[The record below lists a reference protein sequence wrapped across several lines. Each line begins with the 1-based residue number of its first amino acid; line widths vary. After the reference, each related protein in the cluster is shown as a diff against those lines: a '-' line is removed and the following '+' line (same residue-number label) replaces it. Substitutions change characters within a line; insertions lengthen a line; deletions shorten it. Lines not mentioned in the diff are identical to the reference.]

1 MAGSSGQRPGGA
13 AGGPLGRPLLIESP
27 AGPWDAVRERLADT
41 GSVMVYG
48 RLDDWLPGDPD
59 DPRLRLLLGRDW
71 ARAQRMAHR
80 HIRSRFVAARLLL
93 KHAAAQVLE
102 TRAELL
108 DLAYKP
114 GGRPYLRGCDQ
125 IDVSL
130 SHTEGLLVVGITR
143 RGRIGVDVELADRSM
158 AGTGTEDQACTPYE
172 LAMLNAM
179 AASRRNG
186 ALVRLW
192 TLKEAYSKAIGQGL
206 RFQFTEFGFRLG
218 DPRARV
224 LRPDGSPGT
233 GDEWSFG
240 TCAVDRR
247 YTVSVALFDA
257 GFGDTVDTAAGTMLD
272 PGLFEA
278 LTGSRGAARSAGV

>member
-1 MAGSSGQRPGGA
+1 MMAGVGPGGVS
-13 AGGPLGRPLLIESP
+13 GGPLGRPLLIEGP
-27 AGPWDAVRERLADT
+27 DGPWEAVRRRLAEA
-41 GSVMVYG
+41 GGVMVYG
-48 RLDDWLPGDPD
+48 RLADWLPEDPD

-71 ARAQRMAHR
+71 SRAQRMAHR

-93 KHAAAQVLE
+93 KHAAAAVIE
-102 TRAELL
+102 SRPELL
-108 DLAYKP
+108 ELAYKP

-125 IDVSL
+125 IDISL
-130 SHTEGLLVVGITR
+130 SHTDELLVVGITR
-143 RGRIGVDVELADRSM
+143 RGRIGVDVELADRPMS
-158 AGTGTEDQACTPYE
+158 GTGTENQACTPYE
-172 LAMLNAM
+172 LAMLKAM
-179 AASRRNG
+179 AEARRNG

-233 GDEWSFG
+233 GDEWTFG

-278 LTGSRGAARSAGV
+278 LTGAGRG

>member
-1 MAGSSGQRPGGA
+1 MAGVGPGGA
-13 AGGPLGRPLLIESP
+13 AGGPLGRPLLIEGP
-27 AGPWDAVRERLADT
+27 DGPWELVRRRLAEA
-41 GSVMVYG
+41 GGVMVYG

-71 ARAQRMAHR
+71 ARAQRMTHR

-93 KHAAAQVLE
+93 KHAAAAVIE
-102 TRAELL
+102 TRPELL

-125 IDVSL
+125 IDISL
-130 SHTEGLLVVGITR
+130 SHTDELLVVGITR
-143 RGRIGVDVELADRSM
+143 RGRIGVDVELADRPMS
-158 AGTGTEDQACTPYE
+158 GTGTEDQACTPYE
-172 LAMLNAM
+172 LTMLNAM
-179 AASRRNG
+179 AANRRNG

-233 GDEWSFG
+233 GDEWTFG

-278 LTGSRGAARSAGV
+278 LTGARRIPAAA

>member
-1 MAGSSGQRPGGA
+1 M
-13 AGGPLGRPLLIESP
+13 
-27 AGPWDAVRERLADT
+27 
-41 GSVMVYG
+41 
-48 RLDDWLPGDPD
+48 
-59 DPRLRLLLGRDW
+59 
-71 ARAQRMAHR
+71 
-80 HIRSRFVAARLLL
+80 
-93 KHAAAQVLE
+93 
-102 TRAELL
+102 
-108 DLAYKP
+108 
-114 GGRPYLRGCDQ
+114 
-125 IDVSL
+125 
-130 SHTEGLLVVGITR
+130 
-143 RGRIGVDVELADRSM
+143 ELADRQM

-179 AASRRNG
+179 SETRRNG

-206 RFQFTEFGFRLG
+206 RFQFTQFGFRLG
-218 DPRARV
+218 DPRAQV

-272 PGLFEA
+272 PSMFEA
-278 LTGSRGAARSAGV
+278 LTGPRRAAR

>member
-1 MAGSSGQRPGGA
+1 MFQSGPAGTS
-13 AGGPLGRPLLIESP
+13 GGPLGRPLLITGP
-27 AGPWDAVRERLADT
+27 AGPWDAVRGRLADS
-41 GSVMVYG
+41 GGVLVYG
-48 RLDDWLPGDPD
+48 RLTDWLPSDPD
-59 DPRLRLLLGRDW
+59 DVRLRLLLGRDW

-80 HIRSRFVAARLLL
+80 QIRSRFVAARLLL
-93 KHAAAQVLE
+93 KYAAAEVIE
-102 TRAELL
+102 TRPELL

-125 IDVSL
+125 VDVSL
-130 SHTEGLLVVGITR
+130 SHTDTVMVVGITR
-143 RGRIGVDVELADRSM
+143 RGRIGVDVELADRQM

-179 AASRRNG
+179 SENRRNG

-218 DPRARV
+218 DPRAQV

-233 GDEWSFG
+233 GDEWTFG
-240 TCAVDRR
+240 TCVVDRR

-272 PGLFEA
+272 PGMFEA
-278 LTGSRGAARSAGV
+278 MTGPRRSAR

>member
-1 MAGSSGQRPGGA
+1 MAGVGPGGVS
-13 AGGPLGRPLLIESP
+13 GGPLGRPLLIEGP
-27 AGPWDAVRERLADT
+27 DGPWEAVRRRLAEA
-41 GSVMVYG
+41 GGVMVYG
-48 RLDDWLPGDPD
+48 RLADWLPEDPD

-71 ARAQRMAHR
+71 SRAQRMAHR

-93 KHAAAQVLE
+93 KHAAAAVIE
-102 TRAELL
+102 SRPELL
-108 DLAYKP
+108 ELAYKP

-125 IDVSL
+125 IDISL
-130 SHTEGLLVVGITR
+130 SHTDELLVVGITR
-143 RGRIGVDVELADRSM
+143 RGRIGVDVELADRPMS
-158 AGTGTEDQACTPYE
+158 GTGTENQACTPYE
-172 LAMLNAM
+172 LAMLKAM
-179 AASRRNG
+179 AEARRNG

-233 GDEWSFG
+233 GDEWTFG

-278 LTGSRGAARSAGV
+278 LTGAGRG

>member
-1 MAGSSGQRPGGA
+1 MGPGGVS
-13 AGGPLGRPLLIESP
+13 GGPLGRPLLIEGP
-27 AGPWDAVRERLADT
+27 DGPWEAVRRRLAEA
-41 GSVMVYG
+41 GGVMVYG
-48 RLDDWLPGDPD
+48 RLADWLPEDPD

-71 ARAQRMAHR
+71 SRAQRMAHR

-93 KHAAAQVLE
+93 KHAAAAVIE
-102 TRAELL
+102 SRPELL
-108 DLAYKP
+108 ELAYKP

-125 IDVSL
+125 IDISL
-130 SHTEGLLVVGITR
+130 SHTDELLVVGITR
-143 RGRIGVDVELADRSM
+143 RGRIGVDVELADRPMS
-158 AGTGTEDQACTPYE
+158 GTGTENQACTPYE
-172 LAMLNAM
+172 LAMLKAM
-179 AASRRNG
+179 AEARRNG

-233 GDEWSFG
+233 GDEWTFG

-278 LTGSRGAARSAGV
+278 LTGAGRG